1 MSSVMRLGIYLE
13 FQHDG
18 GEDNLKSLEAMK
30 ELVEKKLLSK
40 ADQEKLLKVEV
51 IREIV
56 DE

>member
-1 MSSVMRLGIYLE
+1 MRLGIYLE